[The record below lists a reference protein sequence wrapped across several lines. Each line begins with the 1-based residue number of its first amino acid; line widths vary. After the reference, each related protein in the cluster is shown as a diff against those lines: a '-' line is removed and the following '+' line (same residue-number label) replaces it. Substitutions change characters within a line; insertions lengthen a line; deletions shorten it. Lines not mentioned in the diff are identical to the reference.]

1 MLFNWTYFLS
11 FFIGM
16 SLLYWFVMMIAVWL
30 KLKLTD
36 IRLDNWFANKHGFNR
51 YIISAFAGSIT
62 PFCSCTTIPIFTG
75 MIDSKLRHG
84 WAITFLIASPTI
96 NPPAIILFYVLFD
109 IKLTIIYVLVCF
121 IIAIIGGVILSAN
134 WWSKYIIDFLMI
146 DDEIEKFNIK
156 AVNLQYFN
164 LLKTLVPIILIAAVI
179 ATFLQGWIPS
189 ADFIANIKQNQLFA
203 IPTSVALGGIVYA
216 DIPLLIPIG
225 KTLVS
230 KGLDTGLIFSF
241 MMAASGVGLPS
252 IILLTR
258 IFKKELLFAYLIT
271 IYILFVLAGFFISWI
286 G

>member
-1 MLFNWTYFLS
+1 
-11 FFIGM
+11 
-16 SLLYWFVMMIAVWL
+16 MMIAVWL

-36 IRLDNWFANKHGFNR
+36 IQLDNWFANKHGFTG
-51 YIISAFAGSIT
+51 YIISALAGSIT

-96 NPPAIILFYVLFD
+96 NPPAIIIFYALFD

-121 IIAIIGGVILSAN
+121 TIAIIGGVILSAN

-146 DDEIEKFNIK
+146 DDETEKFNIK
-156 AVNLQYFN
+156 VVNLQYFN
-164 LLKTLVPIILIAAVI
+164 LLKTLVPIILIAALI
-179 ATFLQGWIPS
+179 ATFLHEWIPS
-189 ADFIANIKQNQLFA
+189 TELIANIKQNQLFA
-203 IPTSVALGGIVYA
+203 IPISVVLGGIVYA